1 MRIIR
6 PAAALVA
13 AVAAGTALTAAAMPA
28 SASASPSASRAS
40 SWHVALKFADGFGFG
55 FAAVTATST
64 HNAWA
69 FGMNSSDREMAYQL
83 TGSGWKKRT
92 FPNDE
97 IINASA
103 TSASNVWA
111 FGYEQALRYNGSKW
125 SLVKTFPQPV
135 SRGMAISSHDVW
147 VFTGTTTLWRYNG
160 SSWSKSKTRQRLYGG
175 SALSP
180 TSVWAY
186 DGKTVGHWNGKS
198 WSYTSVAHL
207 LPRNTQISISG
218 LTGIYAASSRNVYAV
233 GTGGRE
239 SVGGPLVVLHYNG
252 HRWSRVGFSNSAG
265 NSQSV
270 VPDGSGGVWITEE
283 HGIPGMS
290 TIQHYAHGKLTK
302 GRLPYTPA
310 HLGLPVAA
318 HMPGSTQTLAVG
330 YTRKSDESK
339 RTAVILRYGP

>member
-28 SASASPSASRAS
+28 SASPSVSRAS
-40 SWHVALKFADGFGFG
+40 SWHVSLKFADGFDFGFG
-55 FAAVTATST
+55 AVTATST

-69 FGMNSSDREMAYQL
+69 FGENRSNRAMAYQL
-83 TGSGWKKRT
+83 SGSTWKQRS
-92 FPNDE
+92 FPNDD
-97 IINASA
+97 IINASS

-111 FGYEQALRYNGSKW
+111 FGLEQALRYNGSKW
-125 SLVKTFPQPV
+125 SLVKTFPQEV
-135 SRGMAISSHDVW
+135 SAGLAISTSDVW

-160 SSWSKSKTRQRLYGG
+160 SSWSKSKTRDRLAGG

-180 TSVWAY
+180 SSVWAY
-186 DGKTVGHWNGKS
+186 GGKNIGHWNGKS
-198 WSYTSVAHL
+198 WSWTSVARL

-218 LTGIYAASSRNVYAV
+218 LNGVYAASSRNVYAI

-239 SVGGPLVVLHYNG
+239 SIGGALVLLHYNG
-252 HRWSRVGFSNSAG
+252 HRWSRVGFNGKVG
-265 NSQSV
+265 NPLSV
-270 VPDGSGGVWITEE
+270 VPDGSGGVWITEV
-283 HGIPGMS
+283 HDVPGRS
-290 TIQHYAHGKLTK
+290 TIQHYSHGRLST
-302 GRLPYTPA
+302 GRLPYSPNRI
-310 HLGLPVAA
+310 GLPVAA

-330 YTRKSDESK
+330 YTRKSLSSSN